1 MNIYLS
7 NMEIF
12 LILVLIFLPII
23 IEYLGKK
30 SKTLLKYRRVLED
43 FNKVSHVLAV
53 FLVYRVIYKIFM

>member
-1 MNIYLS
+1 
-7 NMEIF
+7 MEIF

-23 IEYLGKK
+23 IEYLGKN